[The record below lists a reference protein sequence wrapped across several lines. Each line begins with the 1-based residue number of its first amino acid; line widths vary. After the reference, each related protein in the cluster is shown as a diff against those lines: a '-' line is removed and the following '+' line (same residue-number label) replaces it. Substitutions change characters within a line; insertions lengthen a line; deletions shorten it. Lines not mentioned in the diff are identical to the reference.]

1 MFFLHAAHEVRLD
14 ANFRASQWFAPTT
27 STQFRSLRDP
37 EEYIPATNFGNS
49 SVANFAAVY
58 KILWE
63 MIKQNLLK
71 PLDDP
76 ISRHERSL
84 ASLKMVQKKAQSGR
98 YGKNA
103 MPEDTEGDRIDP
115 ALTERILDA
124 YMVSEGRKSAFNALM
139 EGERMEPGQ
148 EELFLGE
155 HFFFPKLN
163 CYQEDLFKKILHS

>member
-1 MFFLHAAHEVRLD
+1 MA
-14 ANFRASQWFAPTT
+14 
-27 STQFRSLRDP
+27 

-63 MIKQNLLK
+63 MIKENLLK

-76 ISRHERSL
+76 LTRHERSL
-84 ASLKMVQKKAQSGR
+84 SSLRVIQKKAQSGR

-103 MPEDTEGDRIDP
+103 NPENTEDTRIDP
-115 ALTERILDA
+115 ALTERILDS
-124 YMVSEGRKSAFNALM
+124 YMVSEGRKNAFNALM

-148 EELFLGE
+148 AELFLGE
-155 HFFFPKLN
+155 RFFPRLP
-163 CYQEDLFKKILHS
+163 CHPI